1 MDHLQRFISQ
11 FRGRLVGL
19 LLVNNLIIL
28 ADFWLADEVFKLAG
42 WWLAAVLV
50 IVPLASLTILPWVS
64 TRYLTQPT
72 KLLWQAILHIAPDA
86 ANVPAP
92 DLEQRSFGRELV
104 NNLVTHVYQLAN
116 VADHVEQLNKTGE
129 GNPTVDFIAN
139 SLPLPLLVLDPTGN
153 IVFANEAFCLY
164 LGRQRADVLGQNVY
178 SVLDLSFTSEHTLD
192 KWLDAARASK
202 ATAMQTWE
210 RVRLRLAEANKSL
223 LFDLAAYYNKG
234 NPNNLETIL
243 VLFDHTK
250 QYSQDDQAMSFVALA
265 VHELRT
271 PLTLLRGYIEMFEE
285 ELGPKLDGEQRDFM
299 FKMNASAQQLAAF
312 VNNILNVAR
321 VEQDQLVLQ
330 LHEEKWPDILQSIV
344 HDLSLRA
351 QVRGIALELDVPND
365 LPPVSVD
372 RLSIYEVVANLI
384 DNAIKYSGASKRIVV
399 KAYQTSDGLVETV
412 VQDFGVGI
420 PESDVPNLFEKFY
433 RDHHN
438 RAQVGGTG
446 LGLYLSKAIVAAH
459 GGHIWVRSKPGE
471 GSTFGFT
478 ILPYAQLAEAQK
490 TSDNADIVRVTHGWI
505 KNHSLYRR

>member
-1 MDHLQRFISQ
+1 MDHLQKYVSQ
-11 FRGRLVGL
+11 FRERLIGL
-19 LLVNNLIIL
+19 LLVNNLIII

-42 WWLAAVLV
+42 WWLAAML
-50 IVPLASLTILPWVS
+50 IAVPLLSLTFLPWLS
-64 TRYLTQPT
+64 TRYLTEPT

-92 DLEQRSFGRELV
+92 DLERRSFGRELV

-116 VADHVEQLNKTGE
+116 VTESIEQYNKK
-129 GNPTVDFIAN
+129 GNGDETSDFLAS
-139 SLPLPLLVLDPTGN
+139 SLPLPLVVLDPSGT
-153 IVFANEAFCLY
+153 IVFANEALSRY
-164 LGRQRADVLGQNVY
+164 IGRQHADVLGQNVY

-192 KWLDAARASK
+192 TWLSAVRASK
-202 ATAMQTWE
+202 VTATQTWE
-210 RVRLRLAEANKSL
+210 RVRLHTADANKSL

-271 PLTLLRGYIEMFEE
+271 PLTLLRGYIEAFEE

-344 HDLSLRA
+344 RDLGLRA
-351 QVRGIALELDVPND
+351 QVRGITLELEVPND
-365 LPPVSVD
+365 LPPVGVD

-384 DNAIKYSGASKRIVV
+384 DNAIKYSGTSKRIII
-399 KAYQTSDGLVETV
+399 KSYQTGDNLIETT

-433 RDHHN
+433 RDHSN

-459 GGHIWVRSKPGE
+459 GGHIWVRSKPNE